1 MATHSNIIIE
11 HKGSY
16 KAIPFYDKSKKFIK
30 PHNTNYMS
38 VYCHYDGYVS
48 DVGKHLYNHYK
59 TKQKVLDLISG
70 GNMSSIDD
78 NLTDCVYYS
87 DCEYNHEWEYNK
99 PICFK
104 SLEKYMSDNVWISYI
119 YVFGSDNVWRLYN
132 TFSVG
137 DGKWVV
143 KNGRRIYKP
152 AIQKLVFIDTL
163 ENIFNN
169 CPNDM
174 DIDDYVINLIEEK
187 EQEYEIQ

>member
-1 MATHSNIIIE
+1 MATHSSIIIE

-30 PHNTNYMS
+30 PHNTNYMAI
-38 VYCHYDGYVS
+38 YCHYDGYVS

-70 GNMSSIDD
+70 GNMSSISDS
-78 NLTDCVYYS
+78 LTGCDYYS
-87 DCEYNHEWEYNK
+87 DYGYNHEWKYNK
-99 PICFK
+99 PTCFQ

-119 YVFGSDNVWRLYN
+119 YVFGSDNVWRLYT

-137 DGKWVV
+137 KGKWVV
-143 KNGRRIYKP
+143 RNGQRRYKP
-152 AIQKLVFIDTL
+152 AFQKLVFIDTL

-169 CPNDM
+169 CPDDM
-174 DIDDYVINLIEEK
+174 DIDEYVYSLIEKKEK
-187 EQEYEIQ
+187 QYEIQ

>member
-1 MATHSNIIIE
+1 MATHSSIIIE
-11 HKGSY
+11 YKGSY

-38 VYCHYDGYVS
+38 IYCHYDGFV
-48 DVGKHLYNHYK
+48 DGVGRKLYNQYN

-70 GNMSSIDD
+70 GNMSCIDD
-78 NLTDCVYYS
+78 RLTDCEFYS
-87 DCEYNHEWEYNK
+87 DCGYNYEWKYNK
-99 PICFK
+99 PICFQ

-137 DGKWVV
+137 EGKWVV
-143 KNGRRIYKP
+143 KNGIRIYKP
-152 AIQKLVFIDTL
+152 GFQKLVLIDTL

-174 DIDDYVINLIEEK
+174 DIDTYVDSLIEEK
-187 EQEYEIQ
+187 EKENEIQ

>member
-48 DVGKHLYNHYK
+48 GVGKHLYNHYQ

-70 GNMSSIDD
+70 GNMSSINDS
-78 NLTDCVYYS
+78 LTDCVYYS
-87 DCEYNHEWEYNK
+87 DYEYNQEWEDNK
-99 PICFK
+99 PTSFK

-119 YVFGSDNVWRLYN
+119 YVFGLDNVWRLY
-132 TFSVG
+132 TTVSIG
-137 DGKWVV
+137 ESKWVV
-143 KNGRRIYKP
+143 RNGKRRYKP
-152 AIQKLVFIDTL
+152 AFQKLVFIDTL

-169 CPNDM
+169 CPTNM
-174 DIDDYVINLIEEK
+174 DIDDYVYSLIEKK
-187 EQEYEIQ
+187 EEENEI

>member
-48 DVGKHLYNHYK
+48 DVGKHLYKHYK

-70 GNMSSIDD
+70 GNMSSIGDS
-78 NLTDCVYYS
+78 LTDCEYYS
-87 DCEYNHEWEYNK
+87 DCGYNFEWEYNK
-99 PICFK
+99 PICFQ
-104 SLEKYMSDNVWISYI
+104 SLEKYMSDNIWISYI
-119 YVFGSDNVWRLYN
+119 YVFGADNVWRLYTTN
-132 TFSVG
+132 SVG
-137 DGKWVV
+137 GGKWVV
-143 KNGRRIYKP
+143 RNGRRIYKP
-152 AIQKLVFIDTL
+152 AFQKLVFIDTL

-174 DIDDYVINLIEEK
+174 DIDDYVYSLMEEK
-187 EQEYEIQ
+187 ENEV